1 MTQGNATTFINGL
14 TSDTKLLRSDD
25 SVLRFRV
32 LNESIYRLKRKKVLL
47 KKEKKFK
54 LYALFAIQYI
64 ILCLT
69 HTQIFQY
76 VLLCIGG
83 RVDTV
88 RVGSCVV
95 VA

>member
-1 MTQGNATTFINGL
+1 MTQGNATTFINVL

-47 KKEKKFK
+47 KKENKFK
-54 LYALFAIQYI
+54 DPSFAVQYI

-69 HTQIFQY
+69 HVQIFQY